1 MSNFLIVCLFVILGL
16 ITGFLVTIFGKIREI
31 LLELDVLDVIKFG
44 VKDVIA
50 QDAILIRENL
60 TSLENTVTEQNEKY
74 IDILS
79 KILNADETLGKEL
92 TNNLNALLD
101 VVKERDKTTTDII
114 HKIAEHAAE
123 VSSDMKINDKR
134 WEMIS
139 DYFKYVLGVNAYE
152 NNSPPD
158 EEG

>member
-1 MSNFLIVCLFVILGL
+1 MSNSLIVCLFSILGL

-31 LLELDVLDVIKFG
+31 LLELDVIKFG

-50 QDAILIRENL
+50 QDGNLIKENL
-60 TSLENTVTEQNEKY
+60 ASLENTVTEQNEKY

-92 TNNLNALLD
+92 TDNLNALLD
-101 VVKERDKTTTDII
+101 VVKKRDKTTTDII
-114 HKIAEHAAE
+114 HKIAEHVAE

-139 DYFKYVLGVNAYE
+139 EYFNYGVNTFE
-152 NNSPPD
+152 NNSSPD
-158 EEG
+158 EGG

>member
-1 MSNFLIVCLFVILGL
+1 MSNFLIVCLFIILGL
-16 ITGFLVTIFGKIREI
+16 ITGLLVTILGKISEI
-31 LLELDVLDVIKFG
+31 KNKINVIKFG
-44 VKDVIA
+44 VENVIA
-50 QDAILIRENL
+50 RDVDLFNENL
-60 TSLENTVTEQNEKY
+60 ASLEKTVTEQNEKY

-92 TNNLNALLD
+92 TDNLNALLD

-114 HKIAEHAAE
+114 HKIAEHVAE

-139 DYFKYVLGVNAYE
+139 DYFNYRVNAFE
-152 NNSPPD
+152 NNSSPD
-158 EEG
+158 EGG

>member
-1 MSNFLIVCLFVILGL
+1 MSNFLTVFLFIVLGL
-16 ITGFLVTIFGKIREI
+16 ITGLLVIILGKVNEI
-31 LLELDVLDVIKFG
+31 KDELDVIKFG

-50 QDAILIRENL
+50 RDVDLFNENL
-60 TSLENTVTEQNEKY
+60 ASLEKTVTEQNEKY

-92 TNNLNALLD
+92 TDNLNALLD
-101 VVKERDKTTTDII
+101 VVKDRDKTTTDII
-114 HKIAEHAAE
+114 HKIAEHTAE

-139 DYFKYVLGVNAYE
+139 DYFNYGVNTFE
-152 NNSPPD
+152 NNSSPD
-158 EEG
+158 EGG